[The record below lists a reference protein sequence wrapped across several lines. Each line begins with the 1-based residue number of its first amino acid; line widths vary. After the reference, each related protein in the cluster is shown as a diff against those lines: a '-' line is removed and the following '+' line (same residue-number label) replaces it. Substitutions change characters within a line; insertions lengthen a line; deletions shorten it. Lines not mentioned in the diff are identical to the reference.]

1 MKGEA
6 DPLKIIVGAAI
17 IIIVMVIV
25 LYVFTDL
32 FRKEAGVL
40 REQVLGAQDYDKDG
54 VINSFDP
61 CPCEARAEACTK
73 DKRECEDEIANAQ
86 QRE

>member
-17 IIIVMVIV
+17 ILIVMVAV

-32 FRKEAGVL
+32 FKKEAGVL
-40 REQVLGAQDYDKDG
+40 QDQIIGAQDYDKDG

-61 CPCEARAEACTK
+61 CPCEARVETCT
-73 DKRECEDEIANAQ
+73 REKKACEDEIANAQ
-86 QRE
+86 KRE